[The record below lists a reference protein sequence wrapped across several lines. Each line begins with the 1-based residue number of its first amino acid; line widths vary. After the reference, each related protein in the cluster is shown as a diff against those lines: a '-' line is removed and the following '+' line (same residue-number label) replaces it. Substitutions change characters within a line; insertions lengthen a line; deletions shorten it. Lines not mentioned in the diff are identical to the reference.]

1 MTTSGAT
8 LDRPSG
14 LLRERP
20 IGVAA
25 EPVHEV
31 EPRVSSPATNPMA
44 KALRHLLAAF
54 AMSAALAVVLFG
66 VMLVVHGGW
75 QAAAAGG
82 SIMAGSAALASF
94 LIAVTLG
101 DRSASRRQ

>member
-1 MTTSGAT
+1 VATAGAV
-8 LDRPSG
+8 LDRPG
-14 LLRERP
+14 AVPRERP

-25 EPVHEV
+25 EPVHEA

-44 KALRHLLAAF
+44 RAARHLLAAF
-54 AMSAALAVVLFG
+54 AMSATLAVVLFG

-82 SIMAGSAALASF
+82 SIMAGSAALVAF
-94 LIAVTLG
+94 LIAVTLAE
-101 DRSASRRQ
+101 RVRR

>member
-1 MTTSGAT
+1 MATSGAT

-14 LLRERP
+14 VLRERP

-25 EPVHEV
+25 EPVHEA
-31 EPRVSSPATNPMA
+31 EARVSSPATNPMA
-44 KALRHLLAAF
+44 RAVRHLLAAF
-54 AMSAALAVVLFG
+54 AMSATLAIVLFG

-82 SIMAGSAALASF
+82 SIVAGSGALVAF
-94 LIAVTLG
+94 LIAVTLA
-101 DRSASRRQ
+101 DRAR

>member
-1 MTTSGAT
+1 MATSGAT

-31 EPRVSSPATNPMA
+31 EPRVSSPATNPIA
-44 KALRHLLAAF
+44 RAVRHLLAAF
-54 AMSAALAVVLFG
+54 AMSATLAVVLFG
-66 VMLVVHGGW
+66 ATLVTHGGW

-82 SIMAGSAALASF
+82 AIMAGTAALVAF
-94 LIAVTLG
+94 LVAVTLA
-101 DRSASRRQ
+101 DRY